1 MRFVKPQ
8 EYEPVK
14 RNFGAALRSERKKHG
29 LTMPQLAKLSGVSK
43 SAISSI
49 ERGQRREISI
59 YTALALLDA
68 LEVNYKDFI
77 EKCKEERK

>member
-29 LTMPQLAKLSGVSK
+29 LTMPQLAKLSGLSK
-43 SAISSI
+43 IAIGSI
-49 ERGQRREISI
+49 ERGQRREISF